1 VARAALAQN
10 ALFFPS
16 SNRRASLRRRAAMLA
31 LHTPPALLPPPPPS
45 ACAPA
50 LRLRAARRRH
60 RCGCAA
66 AVAAAAAPRR
76 ALRCHASSSS
86 SSDAPQPP
94 AAAPAAAGP
103 ASGLE
108 RLRASLNAP
117 GGLPFL
123 TDASL
128 VAEDVVYEGP
138 LATLSGRDAYLAA
151 QRDWAA
157 ALPARLP
164 GWRCD
169 APTLFPLDAGR
180 SLRLRYAPRFAAR
193 LPPRA
198 AERLVQ
204 AGEAPLPEDAARSG
218 FIAAKLNISADIS
231 LDASGRVVR
240 HTERVTDGFDV
251 AATIARYEYLTAR
264 RRGDLPPVWYYK
276 VLRATSLEEAAAA
289 AGTAPDE
296 PELQAGFAAMVA
308 RNFGAG
314 LLLGAA
320 ALCVCVA
327 CLCWRGVC
335 MRAVACVLC

>member
-1 VARAALAQN
+1 MLAPLTPCGAAAAL
-10 ALFFPS
+10 L
-16 SNRRASLRRRAAMLA
+16 
-31 LHTPPALLPPPPPS
+31 PPPPS
-45 ACAPA
+45 ACAPP
-50 LRLRAARRRH
+50 LRLRAARCRN
-60 RCGCAA
+60 RCTAA
-66 AVAAAAAPRR
+66 TAATAAAAPRR
-76 ALRCHASSSS
+76 AARCRAS
-86 SSDAPQPP
+86 SSDAPQQ
-94 AAAPAAAGP
+94 AAAGASASGP

-108 RLRASLNAP
+108 RLRSSLGAP

-128 VAEDVVYEGP
+128 VAEDVVYDGP
-138 LATLSGRDAYLAA
+138 LLHLVGRDAYLAA

-164 GWRCD
+164 CWRLD
-169 APTLFPLDAGR
+169 PPTLFPLEGR
-180 SLRLRYAPRFAAR
+180 TLRLRYSARFGAR

-198 AERLVQ
+198 AERLAA
-204 AGEAPLPEDAARSG
+204 AGEPPLPPLPPLPTERAGSAGSGLIAAR
-218 FIAAKLNISADIS
+218 LNLRADIT
-231 LDASGRVVR
+231 LDDAGRVAR

-251 AATIARYEYLTAR
+251 GATIARYEYLTAR

-320 ALCVCVA
+320 AA
-327 CLCWRGVC
+327 
-335 MRAVACVLC
+335 AVAQEMRLCACARVG